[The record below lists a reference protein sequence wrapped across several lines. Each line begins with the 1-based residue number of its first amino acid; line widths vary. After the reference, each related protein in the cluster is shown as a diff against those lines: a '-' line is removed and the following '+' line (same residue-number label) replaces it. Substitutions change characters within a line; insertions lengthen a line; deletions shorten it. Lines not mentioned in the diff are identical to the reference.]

1 MTKKISIVTPTFN
14 EDLNIER
21 LCLEIAQQ
29 MKSLNYDYEHIVIDN
44 LSTDSTAQILEK
56 ITKTDKNLKVII
68 NNRNFGHIRSPIHG
82 LLQAS
87 GDAVIL
93 MSADFQD
100 PISLIPKYI
109 EEWEKGHMV
118 VMGQKT
124 TSDESKFKHYFKK
137 LYYKFINAISE
148 VPLLMD
154 TTGAGLFD
162 RKIIEELRN
171 VNDPYPYFRGLIQEF
186 GYSISTIDYL
196 QPRRIRGVTKNNFY
210 TLYDMAMLGMISH
223 SILPIRLASMLGFFI
238 GFISFILALAVLVA
252 KLVWW
257 ESFIGGQAGL
267 LILILLLFGTLLIFI
282 GMLGEYVG
290 SIHNYLKNRPIV
302 VEKER
307 VNFNNDKG
315 D

>member
-56 ITKTDKNLKVII
+56 IAKTDKNLKVII

-171 VNDPYPYFRGLIQEF
+171 VNDPYPYFRGLVSEVTNDVKLLPF
-186 GYSISTIDYL
+186 H
-196 QPRRIRGVTKNNFY
+196 QPKRIKGTTKNNFY
-210 TLYDMAMLGMISH
+210 TLYDLGIVGIIKHSKIPLRIITFIGLAASLVSFLISIIFLFRKLFNWNSFDVGIAPLIIGVFMIG
-223 SILPIRLASMLGFFI
+223 SIQIFLLGFI
-238 GFISFILALAVLVA
+238 
-252 KLVWW
+252 
-257 ESFIGGQAGL
+257 
-267 LILILLLFGTLLIFI
+267 
-282 GMLGEYVG
+282 GEYVMNILYH
-290 SIHNYLKNRPIV
+290 SRNLPLVI
-302 VEKER
+302 EKKR
-307 VNFNNDKG
+307 INFDK
-315 D
+315 

>member
-21 LCLEIAQQ
+21 LCLEIARQ

-44 LSTDSTAQILEK
+44 LSTDSTVQILEK

-171 VNDPYPYFRGLIQEF
+171 LNDPYPYFRGLVSEVTNDVKLLPF
-186 GYSISTIDYL
+186 H
-196 QPRRIRGVTKNNFY
+196 QPKRTKGSTKNNFY
-210 TLYDMAMLGMISH
+210 TLYDLGIVGIIKHSKIPLRIITFIGLAASLVSFLISIIFLFRKLFNWNSFDVGIAPLIIGVFMIG
-223 SILPIRLASMLGFFI
+223 SIQIFLLGFI
-238 GFISFILALAVLVA
+238 
-252 KLVWW
+252 
-257 ESFIGGQAGL
+257 
-267 LILILLLFGTLLIFI
+267 
-282 GMLGEYVG
+282 GEYVMNILYH
-290 SIHNYLKNRPIV
+290 SRNLPLVI
-302 VEKER
+302 EKKR
-307 VNFNNDKG
+307 INFDK
-315 D
+315 

>member
-21 LCLEIAQQ
+21 LCFEIAQQ

-171 VNDPYPYFRGLIQEF
+171 VNDPYPYFRGLVSEVTNDVKLLPF
-186 GYSISTIDYL
+186 H
-196 QPRRIRGVTKNNFY
+196 QPKRTKGSTKNNFY
-210 TLYDMAMLGMISH
+210 TLYDLGIVGIIKHSKIPLRIITFIGLAASLVSFLISIIFLFRKLFNWNSFDVGIAPLIIGVFMIG
-223 SILPIRLASMLGFFI
+223 SIQIFLLGFI
-238 GFISFILALAVLVA
+238 
-252 KLVWW
+252 
-257 ESFIGGQAGL
+257 
-267 LILILLLFGTLLIFI
+267 
-282 GMLGEYVG
+282 GEYVMNILYH
-290 SIHNYLKNRPIV
+290 SRNLPLVIEKKKN
-302 VEKER
+302 
-307 VNFNNDKG
+307 
-315 D
+315 

>member
-56 ITKTDKNLKVII
+56 IAKTDKNLKVII

-109 EEWEKGHMV
+109 EEWENGHMV

-154 TTGAGLFD
+154 TTGAGLFV

-171 VNDPYPYFRGLIQEF
+171 VNDPYPYFRGLVSEVTNDVKLLPF
-186 GYSISTIDYL
+186 H
-196 QPRRIRGVTKNNFY
+196 QPKRTKGSTKNNFY
-210 TLYDMAMLGMISH
+210 TLYDLGIVGIIKHSKIPLRIITFIGLAASLVSFLISIIFLFRKLFNWNSFDVGIAPLIIGVFMIG
-223 SILPIRLASMLGFFI
+223 SIQIFLLGFI
-238 GFISFILALAVLVA
+238 
-252 KLVWW
+252 
-257 ESFIGGQAGL
+257 
-267 LILILLLFGTLLIFI
+267 
-282 GMLGEYVG
+282 GEYVMNILYH
-290 SIHNYLKNRPIV
+290 SRNLPLVI
-302 VEKER
+302 EKKR
-307 VNFNNDKG
+307 INFDK
-315 D
+315 

>member
-21 LCLEIAQQ
+21 LCLEIARQ

-44 LSTDSTAQILEK
+44 LSTDSTVQILEK

-171 VNDPYPYFRGLIQEF
+171 VNDPYPYFRGLVSEVTNDVKLLPF
-186 GYSISTIDYL
+186 H
-196 QPRRIRGVTKNNFY
+196 QPKRTKGSTKNNFY
-210 TLYDMAMLGMISH
+210 TLYDLGIVGIIKHSKIPLRIITFIGLAASLVSFLISIIFLFRKLFNWNSFDVGIAPLIIGVFMIG
-223 SILPIRLASMLGFFI
+223 SIQIFLLGFI
-238 GFISFILALAVLVA
+238 
-252 KLVWW
+252 
-257 ESFIGGQAGL
+257 
-267 LILILLLFGTLLIFI
+267 
-282 GMLGEYVG
+282 GEYVMNILYH
-290 SIHNYLKNRPIV
+290 SRNLPLVI
-302 VEKER
+302 EKKR
-307 VNFNNDKG
+307 INFDK
-315 D
+315 

>member
-21 LCLEIAQQ
+21 LCLEVARQ

-44 LSTDSTAQILEK
+44 LSTDSTVQILEK

-171 VNDPYPYFRGLIQEF
+171 LNDPYPYFRGLVSEVTNDVKLLPF
-186 GYSISTIDYL
+186 H
-196 QPRRIRGVTKNNFY
+196 QPKRTKGSTKNNFY
-210 TLYDMAMLGMISH
+210 TLYDLGIVGIIKHSKIPLRIITFIGLAASLVSFLISIIFLFRKLFNWNSFDVGIAPLIIGVFMIG
-223 SILPIRLASMLGFFI
+223 SIQIFLLGFI
-238 GFISFILALAVLVA
+238 
-252 KLVWW
+252 
-257 ESFIGGQAGL
+257 
-267 LILILLLFGTLLIFI
+267 
-282 GMLGEYVG
+282 GEYVMNILYH
-290 SIHNYLKNRPIV
+290 SRNLPLVI
-302 VEKER
+302 EKKR
-307 VNFNNDKG
+307 INFDK
-315 D
+315 

>member
-171 VNDPYPYFRGLIQEF
+171 VNDPYPYFRGLVSEVTNDVKLLPF
-186 GYSISTIDYL
+186 H
-196 QPRRIRGVTKNNFY
+196 QPKRTKGSTKNNFY
-210 TLYDMAMLGMISH
+210 TLYDLGIVGIIKHSKIPLRIITFIGLAASLVSFLISIIFLFRKLFNWNSFDVGIAPLIIGVFMIG
-223 SILPIRLASMLGFFI
+223 SIQIFLLGFI
-238 GFISFILALAVLVA
+238 
-252 KLVWW
+252 
-257 ESFIGGQAGL
+257 
-267 LILILLLFGTLLIFI
+267 
-282 GMLGEYVG
+282 GEYVMNILYH
-290 SIHNYLKNRPIV
+290 SRNLPLVI
-302 VEKER
+302 EKKR
-307 VNFNNDKG
+307 INFDK
-315 D
+315 